1 MIISSKQRERGSNN
15 LNSLTSNNSFSSS
28 NNSSYSNLNN
38 LNNNNSSNN
47 NNITTTTQYYTSP
60 ITINNNEIK
69 NPTERYCLREK
80 IGQGG
85 YGYVYKAIDTITG
98 EIVAAKLINLDE
110 AGDELESVQQEI
122 AVMSASTCC
131 QLTKYYASYLSGR

>member
-1 MIISSKQRERGSNN
+1 MIIGSSRHRDRGN
-15 LNSLTSNNSFSSS
+15 LTGITISH
-28 NNSSYSNLNN
+28 SYSLNHDH
-38 LNNNNSSNN
+38 
-47 NNITTTTQYYTSP
+47 
-60 ITINNNEIK
+60 K

-122 AVMSASTCC
+122 AVMSTSTCN

>member
-1 MIISSKQRERGSNN
+1 MLLSSKQREKGNN
-15 LNSLTSNNSFSSS
+15 CNSSSSSSFSLSDIRS
-28 NNSSYSNLNN
+28 
-38 LNNNNSSNN
+38 
-47 NNITTTTQYYTSP
+47 
-60 ITINNNEIK
+60 
-69 NPTERYCLREK
+69 NPTERYVLREK

-85 YGYVYKAIDTITG
+85 YGYVYKAIDTKTG

-122 AVMSASTCC
+122 SVLSTSTCR